1 MSHSRR
7 AVALVAWMLALAAL
21 ACQTP
26 EPPPPTAPIQVS
38 PSPFATLA
46 TASTPFPTV
55 TPIATGTLIPTL
67 TQSPSPTASAPGQVP
82 TATAKPSGPVA
93 RLEFTAEDIKYSLS
107 PKRKE
112 DGKVQLTITLQPR
125 GGLAPY
131 SFMLDN
137 GPQIQGL
144 TYTFGWHNCQQSEPH
159 TVVVISADGQRTKSV
174 GFIFPYDC

>member
-1 MSHSRR
+1 MFHSRR
-7 AVALVAWMLALAAL
+7 AIALVAWMLVLAAL

-26 EPPPPTAPIQVS
+26 EPPPATPPIQVS
-38 PSPFATLA
+38 PSPF
-46 TASTPFPTV
+46 STQPPSAPFPTV
-55 TPIATGTLIPTL
+55 TPIATSTLAPTP
-67 TQSPSPTASAPGQVP
+67 TESPSPTASAPGRVP
-82 TATAKPSGPVA
+82 TVTAKPSGPAA
-93 RLEFTAEDIKYSLS
+93 RLEFTVDDIRYSLS

-112 DGKVQLTITLQPR
+112 DGKVQLTVTLQPR

-174 GFIFPYDC
+174 GFMFPYDC

>member
-1 MSHSRR
+1 VSHSRR
-7 AVALVAWMLALAAL
+7 TIALVAWMLALAAL

-26 EPPPPTAPIQVS
+26 QTPPATPTVQVS
-38 PSPFATLA
+38 PSPLSTQTLE
-46 TASTPFPTV
+46 SEPFPTV
-55 TPIATGTLIPTL
+55 TPIATSTLVPTS
-67 TQSPSPTASAPGQVP
+67 TQSPTPTTSAPGRVP
-82 TATAKPSGPVA
+82 TVTAKPSGPVA
-93 RLEFTAEDIKYSLS
+93 RLEFTEDDIRYSLS

-131 SFMLDN
+131 SFTLDN

-159 TVVVISADGQRTKSV
+159 TIVVISADGQRTKSV
-174 GFIFPYDC
+174 GFMFPYDC